1 MNKKIL
7 LSGSIFGLLT
17 VVIGAFGAH
26 ALEEILLQ
34 NGRVDT
40 FETAVKYQG
49 LHALA
54 LVLLGIVSEKLNS
67 SLIRYAAISMVIGI
81 LIFSGSLYIL
91 SITNIGFLGAITP
104 IGGLGLIAGWILLII
119 GIYKPST
126 TH

>member
-7 LSGSIFGLLT
+7 
-17 VVIGAFGAH
+17 
-26 ALEEILLQ
+26 LLQ

>member
-1 MNKKIL
+1 
-7 LSGSIFGLLT
+7 
-17 VVIGAFGAH
+17 
-26 ALEEILLQ
+26 
-34 NGRVDT
+34 
-40 FETAVKYQG
+40 
-49 LHALA
+49 
-54 LVLLGIVSEKLNS
+54 VLLGIVSEKLNS